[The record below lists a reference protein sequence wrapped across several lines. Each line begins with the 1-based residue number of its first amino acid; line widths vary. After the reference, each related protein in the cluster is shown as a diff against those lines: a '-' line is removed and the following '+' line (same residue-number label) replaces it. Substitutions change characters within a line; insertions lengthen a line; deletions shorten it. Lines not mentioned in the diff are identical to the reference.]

1 MNTLRYCLSLPGVL
15 LAAMIA
21 LPAGAATGISD
32 EPLPGLRLPASLV
45 QPPEPSAPLNTRFL
59 AEDAAQSGKGKTREP
74 FPWRATPPGTPDYRG
89 AARDT
94 GYFMLYQTVI
104 IGVIY
109 VLPESIS
116 GWSKEDKEN
125 YSKDTWKENVR
136 NPHWDDDDF
145 VINYVLHPYWGAT
158 YYVRGRERGFS
169 PTQSFFFSAGLSFLY
184 EFGFEALFE
193 QPSYQDLIVTPVA
206 GSLLGEYWFWGLR
219 NRIKAKPGSLTWQD
233 KTILVLTD
241 PLGTA
246 GTLTDRLLGIGGTKV
261 AFQVDNLA
269 ATMRS
274 TSRESTIGAAP
285 LYERRVHRAPA
296 WGLRLSVAW

>member
-1 MNTLRYCLSLPGVL
+1 MSALRDGFISLSLL
-15 LAAMIA
+15 LVVAIAA
-21 LPAGAATGISD
+21 PARAATDISD
-32 EPLPGLRLPASLV
+32 EPLVGLRVPESIVQTPEQSAPVSAGYLPANL
-45 QPPEPSAPLNTRFL
+45 
-59 AEDAAQSGKGKTREP
+59 AQSDASTTREP
-74 FPWRATPPGTPDYRG
+74 FPWRATPPDTPDYKG

-125 YSKDTWKENVR
+125 YSKDKWADNVR

-169 PTQSFFFSAGLSFLY
+169 RKQSFLFSAGLSFLY

-193 QPSYQDLIVTPVA
+193 QPSYQDLIVTPVL
-206 GSLLGEYWFWGLR
+206 GSLVGEYWFWGMR
-219 NRIKAKPGSLTWQD
+219 NRIKEKPGSLTWKD

-246 GTLTDRLLGIGGTKV
+246 STLTDRLIGIGGTQV
-261 AFQVDNLA
+261 SFQVENLA
-269 ATMRS
+269 AANQTTGRKFA
-274 TSRESTIGAAP
+274 IGAAP
-285 LYERRVHRAPA
+285 LYEQRTHRDPA
-296 WGLRLSVAW
+296 WGLRLNVAW